1 MWDGMLWV
9 MVMLHVRSLKTRYDQ
24 VFFQVKGCVR
34 GKTSYVSAQLRC
46 LGLAAWL
53 DSGQ

>member
-1 MWDGMLWV
+1 

-34 GKTSYVSAQLRC
+34 GKTSYVMLCLSSAQVSGPGC
-46 LGLAAWL
+46 LA
-53 DSGQ
+53 